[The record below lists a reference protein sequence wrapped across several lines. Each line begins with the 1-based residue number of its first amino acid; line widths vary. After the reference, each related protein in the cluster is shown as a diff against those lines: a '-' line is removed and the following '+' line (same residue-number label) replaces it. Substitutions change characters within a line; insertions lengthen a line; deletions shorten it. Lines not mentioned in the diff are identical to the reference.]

1 MFLTPRETIILKEL
15 HQSGSPVTVER
26 LMSLLK
32 ISKRT
37 VYRELA
43 NLELSLES
51 IGAKLEKAGR
61 GRFQLVAE
69 DAAKAEILSI
79 VSEEEPSELSA
90 LERQH
95 AILLQLLNSEE
106 PISMQTF
113 LDEYLISNTTFF
125 ADIKQLETRLAH
137 LPLTITRNRGYA
149 LAGNEKH
156 RRLLLANIL
165 GIEINEYHFF
175 HFSELKDKES
185 FFLQFVDQEH
195 LLFAQELVRDIVEP
209 RFPELSDRKL
219 EFLIL
224 MLTLSMD
231 RVPRGC
237 QLMEDSYAG
246 QINKELLDLAKQI
259 FAKIAARTKQLYAVS
274 EVVFFANLLGDFSNS
289 LDSDFFNE
297 SFDTRLA
304 YQVKQLIEIVS
315 RDTEVNFFE
324 DPNLYK
330 MLLTHLSAALSRA
343 ILNQGS
349 LNNPILERIM
359 DQYSEVAGAIRNAL
373 PKVFPQQEF
382 SEEEVAYM
390 VLHFANSLERSPKVI
405 AVDIAGIS
413 PSGLASTRML
423 EMRLRKH
430 FPFINEIV
438 FFRIADLGKL
448 NLEEKFDLTIST
460 SLLPGY
466 SGKYLLVSPL
476 LLEDEIKQLKEA
488 FRAIDHTKRHVPSA
502 PKPSLPENDDYQEVM
517 TFIDEINQLLRYF
530 FVKPLENSANISETV
545 ALAVQS
551 ISADII
557 ADPAKVQNKLMSR
570 YQQAPIGIPNTH
582 FALFHASHAA
592 VRQPC
597 FCVFDLHT
605 PLEIV
610 GMDKEPM
617 TLTRMLVMLAP
628 DPIEE
633 NVAKMLGKISGA
645 IIMNDL
651 GMEIFNSG
659 NEAIIYQLL
668 SALLI
673 EEVKK

>member
-61 GRFQLVAE
+61 GRFQLVAG

-231 RVPRGC
+231 RVPRDC

>member
-15 HQSGSPVTVER
+15 LQSASPVTVER

-32 ISKRT
+32 VSKRT

-51 IGAKLEKAGR
+51 IGAKLEKESR
-61 GRFQLVAE
+61 GRFRLLAE
-69 DAAKAEILSI
+69 DAAKAKILSI
-79 VSEEEPSELSA
+79 VSEDEPSELSA
-90 LERQH
+90 TERQH
-95 AILLQLLNSEE
+95 AILLQLLNSDE
-106 PISMQTF
+106 PISLQPF

-125 ADIKQLETRLAH
+125 ADIKQLELRLAR
-137 LPLTITRNRGYA
+137 LPLTITRNRGYE
-149 LAGNEKH
+149 LAGSEKY

-175 HFSELKDKES
+175 HFSELEDKES
-185 FFLQFVDQEH
+185 FFLQFVNQEQ
-195 LLFAQELVRDIVEP
+195 LLREIVEP
-209 RFPELSDRKL
+209 RFSDLSDRKL

-224 MLTLSMD
+224 MLTISMD

-237 QLMEDSYAG
+237 QLVEDFYAG

-259 FAKIAARTKQLYAVS
+259 FAKIAAHTKQLYAVS
-274 EVVFFANLLGDFSNS
+274 EVVFFANLLGDFFSD

-297 SFDTRLA
+297 SFDPRLA
-304 YQVKQLIEIVS
+304 YQVKQLIENVS
-315 RDTEVNFFE
+315 RDAEVNFFE
-324 DPNLYK
+324 DSNLYK

-343 ILNQGS
+343 ILNQGN

-359 DQYSEVAGAIRNAL
+359 AQYSEVAGAIRKAL

-382 SEEEVAYM
+382 SEEEIAYM

-488 FRAIDHTKRHVPSA
+488 FRAIDHTKRHVPPA
-502 PKPSLPENDDYQEVM
+502 AKPSLPENDDYQEVM
-517 TFIDEINQLLRYF
+517 TFIDEINQLLKHF
-530 FVKPLENSANISETV
+530 FVKPLENSSSIAETV
-545 ALAVQS
+545 ALAVNN
-551 ISADII
+551 ISTEIVS
-557 ADPAKVQNKLMSR
+557 DPAKVRDKLMNR

-592 VRQPC
+592 VLEPC
-597 FCVFDLHT
+597 FCVFDLQT

-610 GMDKEPM
+610 GMDKEMM

>member
-15 HQSGSPVTVER
+15 LHSASPVTVER

-32 ISKRT
+32 VSKRT

-51 IGAKLEKAGR
+51 IGAKLEKESR
-61 GRFQLVAE
+61 GRFRLIAE
-69 DAAKAEILSI
+69 DAAKAKILSI
-79 VSEEEPSELSA
+79 VSEDEPSELSA
-90 LERQH
+90 TERQH
-95 AILLQLLNSEE
+95 AILLQLLNSDE

-125 ADIKQLETRLAH
+125 ADIKQLELRLAR
-137 LPLTITRNRGYA
+137 LPLTITRNRGYE
-149 LAGNEKH
+149 LAGSEKY

-175 HFSELKDKES
+175 HFSELEDKES
-185 FFLQFVDQEH
+185 FFMQFVNQEQ
-195 LLFAQELVRDIVEP
+195 LLFAQKLVREIVEP
-209 RFPELSDRKL
+209 RFSDLSDRKL

-224 MLTLSMD
+224 MLTISMD
-231 RVPRGC
+231 RVPRGR
-237 QLMEDSYAG
+237 QLVEDSFAG
-246 QINKELLDLAKQI
+246 QINKELLDLSKQI
-259 FAKIAARTKQLYAVS
+259 FAKIAAHTKQLYAVS
-274 EVVFFANLLGDFSNS
+274 EVVFFANLLGDFFSD
-289 LDSDFFNE
+289 LDNDFFNE

-304 YQVKQLIEIVS
+304 YQVKQLIENVS
-315 RDTEVNFFE
+315 QDAEVNFFE
-324 DPNLYK
+324 DSNLYK

-359 DQYSEVAGAIRNAL
+359 GQYSEVAGAIRNAL

-382 SEEEVAYM
+382 SEEEIAYM

-466 SGKYLLVSPL
+466 SGKYLLISPL

-488 FRAIDHTKRHVPSA
+488 FRAIDHTKRHVQPA
-502 PKPSLPENDDYQEVM
+502 AKPSLPENDDYQEVM
-517 TFIDEINQLLRYF
+517 TFIDEINQLLKHF
-530 FVKPLENSANISETV
+530 FVKTLENSSSISETV
-545 ALAVQS
+545 ALAVEQYF
-551 ISADII
+551 
-557 ADPAKVQNKLMSR
+557 K
-570 YQQAPIGIPNTH
+570 
-582 FALFHASHAA
+582 
-592 VRQPC
+592 
-597 FCVFDLHT
+597 
-605 PLEIV
+605 
-610 GMDKEPM
+610 
-617 TLTRMLVMLAP
+617 
-628 DPIEE
+628 
-633 NVAKMLGKISGA
+633 
-645 IIMNDL
+645 
-651 GMEIFNSG
+651 
-659 NEAIIYQLL
+659 
-668 SALLI
+668 
-673 EEVKK
+673 

>member
-61 GRFQLVAE
+61 GRFQLVAG